1 MSRSAISDS
10 SERIHDSDT
19 LRNAEQPAENAQ
31 RRVEITGSKP
41 QIPDNLRLLSVARSR
56 LHLIR
61 ARMILRRHRIL
72 PPQSASTFLY
82 DVSGSQ
88 TAGRY
93 IDGLNL
99 EGSSSNTESEDSQL
113 T

>member
-19 LRNAEQPAENAQ
+19 LRNAEQPAENAE

-61 ARMILRRHRIL
+61 DRVNSPATPHLAAAIRV
-72 PPQSASTFLY
+72 Y
-82 DVSGSQ
+82 VSVP
-88 TAGRY
+88 RVR
-93 IDGLNL
+93 
-99 EGSSSNTESEDSQL
+99 
-113 T
+113 